1 MILVDTSAWI
11 DYLRASDTAV
21 AAELTA
27 LIIDGADLATTEAV
41 VMELLAGGDT
51 PVRADAIEKLTNGLP
66 LLGTDPRFDFRQ
78 AASVF
83 LAARR
88 SGRTVRSLV
97 DCLIAAVSLR
107 HDVPLLHKD
116 ADYDAIAS
124 CLPLRIHPVDRR

>member
-11 DYLRASDTAV
+11 DYLRASDSVV

-41 VMELLAGGDT
+41 VMELLAGADT
-51 PVRADAIEKLTNGLP
+51 PVRADAIERLTNGLP
-66 LLGTDPRFDFRQ
+66 LLGTDPRLDFRQ

-83 LAARR
+83 LAVRR
-88 SGRTVRSLV
+88 SGRTLRSLV
-97 DCLIAAVSLR
+97 DCLIAAVALR
-107 HDVPLLHKD
+107 HDVPLLHRD

-124 CLPLRIHPVDRR
+124 CLPLRIHQVVPR